1 MRYLVT
7 GKEMKLLDQNTS
19 EHFHVPTGVLMEQ
32 AAMAFV
38 QELFTIGQ
46 FNRVLIAV
54 GNGNNGADGISI
66 ARLLNQMGVEAGVY
80 YVSDKAG
87 TELFQLQKQI
97 YEEYAYTVIDTI
109 DTTDEYDIIVDAI
122 FGIGLSR
129 EVGGVYAEAIKTLNS
144 MKGVK
149 VAVDISSGISADT
162 GEVLGLAFKAEHTI
176 TFSFEKVGQ
185 IIWPGSEYS
194 GEIHIKQMG
203 ITADSFLGRKPA
215 YVTLE
220 HKDLVNLPSRT
231 AHSNKGTYGK
241 LLIIGG
247 DVNMAGAVC
256 FSAKA
261 AYRFGVG
268 LVKVMA
274 HKDNRIIIQSTIPEA
289 VFLPIEDDYRDLL
302 LTNLEWADAV
312 VAGPGMGTGSASLDI
327 LSCLLENATCPVIL
341 DADALNLLASFP
353 QLLDKNR
360 TDMVITPHLGEM
372 ARLTGDSVAYIQEHI
387 RECARDLAQRYE
399 LVCVLKDFH
408 TIIASPYGETYI
420 NLSGNNGM
428 ATAGS
433 GDVLS
438 GIIGTLLAQKMKPL
452 EAAAYGVYVHGL
464 AGDASA
470 EKTGRRGLIASDIID
485 AIKLIQ
491 EM

>member
-46 FNRVLIAV
+46 FNKVLIAV
-54 GNGNNGADGISI
+54 GNGNNGADGIAI

-80 YVSDKAG
+80 YAADKNG

-97 YEEYAYTVIDTI
+97 YEQYAYTVIDTI
-109 DTTDEYDIIVDAI
+109 ESTDEYDIIVDAI

-129 EVGGVYAEAIKTLNS
+129 EVGGVYAKIIRRLNS

-149 VAVDISSGISADT
+149 VVDISSGISADT
-162 GEVLGLAFKAEHTI
+162 GEVLGVAFKADHTI
-176 TFSFEKVGQ
+176 TFSFEKLGH
-185 IIWPGSEYS
+185 IIWPGSDYS
-194 GEIHIKQMG
+194 GDIHIKKMG
-203 ITADSFLGRKPA
+203 ITAESFLGRKPA
-215 YVTLE
+215 YLTLE
-220 HKDLVNLPSRT
+220 HKDLVNLPCRT
-231 AHSNKGTYGK
+231 AHSNKGSYGK

-247 DVNMAGAVC
+247 DINMAGAVC

-261 AYRFGVG
+261 AYRSGVG

-274 HKDNRIIIQSTIPEA
+274 HKDNRTIIQSTIPEA
-289 VFLPIEDDYRDLL
+289 VFLPIEEAYRDCL
-302 LTNLEWADAV
+302 LTNLQWADAV
-312 VAGPGMGTGSASLDI
+312 VAGPGMGTGSISFDI
-327 LSCLLENATCPVIL
+327 LSYLLENATCPLIL

-360 TDMVITPHLGEM
+360 TDLVITPHIGEM
-372 ARLTGDSVAYIQEHI
+372 ARLTSNSVGYIQEHI

-470 EKTGRRGLIASDIID
+470 QEIGERGLMASDIID
-485 AIKLIQ
+485 GINLVY
-491 EM
+491 